1 MRRLRTLPLTVA
13 TLSAGLVLTACG
25 GGSSSDS
32 ASAKDSPSASTSAT
46 ADPGSGTDTTPAP
59 SGDSAS
65 AGTSATTA
73 PSGSTSGGGPSGTQA
88 SSGGSGGSGG
98 GQHCRTADL
107 SLAVAAGSGA
117 QSVGSAGPVIIKM
130 TNHGSGSCTMK
141 GYPGVDLVG
150 GGQKWSLSRQTSAAP
165 HAVTL
170 ARGAS
175 TSFTIT
181 YMPFSPGSGQQLDV
195 KTIVITP
202 PNETHSTDVP
212 WEFQPV
218 LLQDGATHPATY
230 VGPVGGR

>member
-13 TLSAGLVLTACG
+13 ILSAGLVLTACG

-32 ASAKDSPSASTSAT
+32 ASAKDSSPATPSAT
-46 ADPGSGTDTTPAP
+46 AGSGTDTAATPSP
-59 SGDSAS
+59 VDSAS
-65 AGTSATTA
+65 AATT
-73 PSGSTSGGGPSGTQA
+73 TNGGGSS
-88 SSGGSGGSGG
+88 SSGGSTGSPASSQGSGG
-98 GQHCRTADL
+98 SSGGQRCRTADL
-107 SLAVAAGSGA
+107 AMSVAPGSGA

-130 TNHGSGSCTMK
+130 TNHGSRSCTMK

-150 GGQKWSLSRQTSAAP
+150 GGQTWSLSRQTSVAP
-165 HAVTL
+165 HATTV
-170 ARGAS
+170 APGGS

-181 YMPFSPGSGQQLDV
+181 YMPYSAGSGRQLDV

-202 PNETHSTDVP
+202 PNETVSTDVP

-230 VGPVGGR
+230 VGPVGS